1 MEWMKN
7 WLVTAPGVFDSSF
20 SLSLRILLFR
30 NVHFV
35 MQYIFIKHPLWIMGS
50 GGTEETWSSWQE
62 HETPCHNSA
71 ASERGGGGVVHESE
85 VKFQLRL
92 KLEGQHGWFL
102 FPLYRWKSWGTKT
115 WYRFSKLICSW
126 MITVLCSAFET
137 WLVRQPL
144 GKTVVTDRITSTK
157 CLGWP
162 LPHAQGWVLKI
173 SARSLVLKY
182 LGSPYVLEKCT
193 R

>member
-1 MEWMKN
+1 MFISWCNTYLLSIPYGSWALGEQKRRGPADRNMKHH
-7 WLVTAPGVFDSSF
+7 VTIVLPPKEA
-20 SLSLRILLFR
+20 
-30 NVHFV
+30 
-35 MQYIFIKHPLWIMGS
+35 
-50 GGTEETWSSWQE
+50 
-62 HETPCHNSA
+62 
-71 ASERGGGGVVHESE
+71 GGGVVHESE